1 MSRTID
7 RSLYVCSTCDAQH
20 PKWMGQCPTCGSWG
34 TLAPSATPR
43 RAGTA
48 HARIDL
54 KNIPT
59 IGEISVTTTPR
70 WTTGMSEFDGAIGG
84 GIVPGSLLLLAGEPG
99 IGKSTLALQVAAAVG
114 GGEVLY
120 VSGEE
125 TAEQIR
131 GRAER
136 LHAHTARVR
145 IFATTDG
152 NAAIAA
158 ITQLKPR
165 FAIVDS
171 IQTLTLPELPS
182 DAGGVAQVRTIA
194 SLLLSTAKTTGVPIL
209 VTGHVTKDGSIAGPK
224 TLEHLVDQVAVLEGE
239 PTSDLRVL
247 RTTKNRFGPT
257 DVVGVFTM
265 SDRGFTACADP
276 SAAFLG
282 GRTGTTAGRSVS
294 ATVLGNRVL
303 LVEVQA
309 LVTRSAF
316 GQPQRRSVGVDVNR
330 LHLLLAVLARHG
342 KVNLS
347 SSDVHVATVG
357 GFRTDDPASDL
368 AVVAALASAAAD
380 RPLPFDVCIGEVG
393 LDGSVRTTRTIERRI
408 QEAVR
413 VGRTRIAAASDV
425 RVPGAVVSNI
435 TSIGALVATLSS

>member
-1 MSRTID
+1 
-7 RSLYVCSTCDAQH
+7 V
-20 PKWMGQCPTCGSWG
+20 
-34 TLAPSATPR
+34 PR
-43 RAGTA
+43 R
-48 HARIDL
+48 R
-54 KNIPT
+54 
-59 IGEISVTTTPR
+59 
-70 WTTGMSEFDGAIGG
+70 TGLSEFDDAIGG

-99 IGKSTLALQVAAAVG
+99 IGKSTLALQVAAAVAAKAEKTPGVILLG
-114 GGEVLY
+114 GTPGVFSGEVLY

-136 LHAHTARVR
+136 LGCLAPTLRVLT
-145 IFATTDG
+145 TTDG
-152 NAAIAA
+152 ATAAAAIERLRPA
-158 ITQLKPR
+158 L
-165 FAIVDS
+165 AIVDS
-171 IQTLTLPELPS
+171 IQTLTLPDLPS
-182 DAGGVAQVRTIA
+182 DAGGVAQVRTLA

-209 VTGHVTKDGSIAGPK
+209 LTGHVTKDGAIAGPK

-239 PTSDLRVL
+239 PASDLRVI

-265 SDRGFTACADP
+265 TEHGFTACKDP

-282 GRTGTTAGRSVS
+282 GRTEMTPGRSVS

-357 GFRTDDPASDL
+357 GFRIDDPASDL

-380 RPLPFDVCIGEVG
+380 RPLPFDACIGEVG
-393 LDGSVRTTRTIERRI
+393 LDGSVRPTRNIERRI

-413 VGRTRIAAASDV
+413 VGLTRIAAAGEI
-425 RVPGAVVSNI
+425 RVPGATVTKISSV
-435 TSIGALVATLSS
+435 GALVSTLG